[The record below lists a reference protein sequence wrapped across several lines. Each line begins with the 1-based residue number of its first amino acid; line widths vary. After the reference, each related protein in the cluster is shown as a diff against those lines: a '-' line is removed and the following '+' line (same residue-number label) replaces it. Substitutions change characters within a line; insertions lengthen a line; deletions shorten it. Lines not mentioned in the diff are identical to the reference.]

1 MVIPF
6 FILTFANRKSRNM
19 MKTDKKIELLLTD
32 LCARLPYGI
41 FVKDEVDDKAI
52 YTIDYHPHLRN
63 CKPYLRP
70 MSSMTEKEKEE
81 LKDVCV
87 INYNEFEGGSTL
99 FDEMGFDWL
108 NAHYFDYRGFIPQG
122 LAIEAPKNMYNIK

>member
-1 MVIPF
+1 
-6 FILTFANRKSRNM
+6 
-19 MKTDKKIELLLTD
+19 MKKDKKIELLLTD

-70 MSSMTEKEKEE
+70 ISSMTEKETIEHEDLVAWHKEWE
-81 LKDVCV
+81 V
-87 INYNEFEGGSTL
+87 T
-99 FDEMGFDWL
+99 DWL
-108 NAHYFDYRGFIPQG
+108 NAHHFAYRTLNGKDMFELGI
-122 LAIEAPKNMYNIK
+122 AIVAPEGMYNIKK